1 MEKMRL
7 LNTYVNNVTL
17 DEAVEF
23 LLQKIREQTP
33 AYVVEVNVD
42 VVVKMETD
50 PVLRQI
56 TDNADL
62 TLVDGQPLIWISK
75 LYGRPLKMKV
85 SGSDLVP
92 TLLQA
97 AAKEGHSVFV
107 LGGKED
113 AARKA
118 AENIKACYPGL
129 VMAGALSPSM
139 GFEKKPEEVA
149 YIRETLQKVKP
160 DILLACFGCPKQEK
174 WVSEHY
180 RDCASGVTL
189 CAGATVDFLAGNIK
203 RAPKV
208 FSENGLEW
216 FYRFVKE
223 PKRLFHRYFVDDMQ
237 IFRLA
242 WKYRNA
248 GPEHD
253 SDVK

>member
-50 PVLRQI
+50 LVLRQI

-92 TLLQA
+92 TLL
-97 AAKEGHSVFV
+97 
-107 LGGKED
+107 
-113 AARKA
+113 
-118 AENIKACYPGL
+118 
-129 VMAGALSPSM
+129 
-139 GFEKKPEEVA
+139 
-149 YIRETLQKVKP
+149 
-160 DILLACFGCPKQEK
+160 
-174 WVSEHY
+174 
-180 RDCASGVTL
+180 
-189 CAGATVDFLAGNIK
+189 
-203 RAPKV
+203 
-208 FSENGLEW
+208 
-216 FYRFVKE
+216 
-223 PKRLFHRYFVDDMQ
+223 
-237 IFRLA
+237 
-242 WKYRNA
+242 
-248 GPEHD
+248 
-253 SDVK
+253 

>member
-50 PVLRQI
+50 LVLRQI

-97 AAKEGHSVFV
+97 AAKEGRSVFV

-118 AENIKACYPGL
+118 AENIKARYSGL

-139 GFEKKPEEVA
+139 GFEKKPELVFVNHGDPDSADSFTACLNDEQGYKA
-149 YIRETLQKVKP
+149 FAPYSGTRFDLLRGEFDYIADPKP
-160 DILLACFGCPKQEK
+160 IEK
-174 WVSEHY
+174 KPIVSKASRLVSELIAAAERLLRICKGMEGKPNKVLQGFV
-180 RDCASGVTL
+180 RDINKLS
-189 CAGATVDFLAGNIK
+189 
-203 RAPKV
+203 
-208 FSENGLEW
+208 
-216 FYRFVKE
+216 
-223 PKRLFHRYFVDDMQ
+223 DDME
-237 IFRLA
+237 
-242 WKYRNA
+242 KYT
-248 GPEHD
+248 
-253 SDVK
+253 

>member
-97 AAKEGHSVFV
+97 AAKEGRSVFV

-118 AENIKACYPGL
+118 AENIKARYPGL

-174 WVSEHY
+174 WVCEHY

-189 CAGATVDFLAGNIK
+189 CAGATVDFLAGNVK

>member
-50 PVLRQI
+50 LVLRQI

-97 AAKEGHSVFV
+97 AAKEGRKRRRGPQGSRKHQGPLFGSGD
-107 LGGKED
+107 GG
-113 AARKA
+113 R
-118 AENIKACYPGL
+118 
-129 VMAGALSPSM
+129 
-139 GFEKKPEEVA
+139 
-149 YIRETLQKVKP
+149 TLAQHG
-160 DILLACFGCPKQEK
+160 I
-174 WVSEHY
+174 
-180 RDCASGVTL
+180 
-189 CAGATVDFLAGNIK
+189 
-203 RAPKV
+203 
-208 FSENGLEW
+208 
-216 FYRFVKE
+216 
-223 PKRLFHRYFVDDMQ
+223 
-237 IFRLA
+237 
-242 WKYRNA
+242 
-248 GPEHD
+248 
-253 SDVK
+253 

>member
-97 AAKEGHSVFV
+97 AAKKGRSVFV

-118 AENIKACYPGL
+118 AENIKARYPGL

-174 WVSEHY
+174 WVSRTLPRLCIGRHAL
-180 RDCASGVTL
+180 RRCHSGFSGRQYQARPEGVQREWTGMVLPL
-189 CAGATVDFLAGNIK
+189 CEGAEKAV
-203 RAPKV
+203 P
-208 FSENGLEW
+208 
-216 FYRFVKE
+216 
-223 PKRLFHRYFVDDMQ
+223 PLFC
-237 IFRLA
+237 
-242 WKYRNA
+242 
-248 GPEHD
+248 G
-253 SDVK
+253 

>member
-97 AAKEGHSVFV
+97 AAKEGRSVFV

-118 AENIKACYPGL
+118 AENIKARYPGL

-149 YIRETLQKVKP
+149 YIREKLQKVKP

-174 WVSEHY
+174 WVSRTLPRLCIGRHAL
-180 RDCASGVTL
+180 RRCHGGFSGRQYQARPEGVQREWTGMVLPL
-189 CAGATVDFLAGNIK
+189 CEGAETAV
-203 RAPKV
+203 P
-208 FSENGLEW
+208 
-216 FYRFVKE
+216 
-223 PKRLFHRYFVDDMQ
+223 PLFC
-237 IFRLA
+237 
-242 WKYRNA
+242 
-248 GPEHD
+248 G
-253 SDVK
+253 

>member
-50 PVLRQI
+50 LVLRQI

-97 AAKEGHSVFV
+97 AAKEGRSVFV

-118 AENIKACYPGL
+118 AENIKARYSGL

-174 WVSEHY
+174 WVSEH
-180 RDCASGVTL
+180 
-189 CAGATVDFLAGNIK
+189 
-203 RAPKV
+203 
-208 FSENGLEW
+208 
-216 FYRFVKE
+216 
-223 PKRLFHRYFVDDMQ
+223 
-237 IFRLA
+237 
-242 WKYRNA
+242 
-248 GPEHD
+248 
-253 SDVK
+253 

>member
-1 MEKMRL
+1 M
-7 LNTYVNNVTL
+7 
-17 DEAVEF
+17 
-23 LLQKIREQTP
+23 
-33 AYVVEVNVD
+33 D

-97 AAKEGHSVFV
+97 AAKEGRSVFV

-118 AENIKACYPGL
+118 AENIKARYPGL

-149 YIRETLQKVKP
+149 YILSL
-160 DILLACFGCPKQEK
+160 IHI
-174 WVSEHY
+174 S
-180 RDCASGVTL
+180 
-189 CAGATVDFLAGNIK
+189 
-203 RAPKV
+203 
-208 FSENGLEW
+208 
-216 FYRFVKE
+216 
-223 PKRLFHRYFVDDMQ
+223 
-237 IFRLA
+237 
-242 WKYRNA
+242 
-248 GPEHD
+248 
-253 SDVK
+253 

>member
-1 MEKMRL
+1 MYGAVRVLDQRAEITVSWL
-7 LNTYVNNVTL
+7 LLEIVVGGSVYCILSVLYLYHTKNELLMT
-17 DEAVEF
+17 A
-23 LLQKIREQTP
+23 LQKLGGAHQNNDRGNNNGKNAAAEYLCQQRHAGRSGGISAAEDTEQTP

-50 PVLRQI
+50 LVLRQI

-97 AAKEGHSVFV
+97 AAKEGRSVFV

-118 AENIKACYPGL
+118 AENIKARYPGL

-149 YIRETLQKVKP
+149 YIREKLQ
-160 DILLACFGCPKQEK
+160 
-174 WVSEHY
+174 
-180 RDCASGVTL
+180 R
-189 CAGATVDFLAGNIK
+189 
-203 RAPKV
+203 
-208 FSENGLEW
+208 
-216 FYRFVKE
+216 
-223 PKRLFHRYFVDDMQ
+223 
-237 IFRLA
+237 
-242 WKYRNA
+242 
-248 GPEHD
+248 
-253 SDVK
+253 

>member
-1 MEKMRL
+1 MEKTKL

-17 DEAVEF
+17 KEAVEF
-23 LLQKIREQTP
+23 LLQKIRQQTP

-42 VVVKMETD
+42 VVVKMEQDT
-50 PVLRQI
+50 
-56 TDNADL
+56 
-62 TLVDGQPLIWISK
+62 
-75 LYGRPLKMKV
+75 
-85 SGSDLVP
+85 
-92 TLLQA
+92 
-97 AAKEGHSVFV
+97 KEGRSVFV

-113 AARKA
+113 AAHKA
-118 AENIKACYPGL
+118 AENIKARYPGL
-129 VMAGALSPSM
+129 VVAGALSPSM

-189 CAGATVDFLAGNIK
+189 CAGATVDFLAGNVK

-223 PKRLFHRYFVDDMQ
+223 PKRLFRRYFVDDMQ
-237 IFRLA
+237 IFCLA
-242 WKYRNA
+242 WKYRK
-248 GPEHD
+248 EQQ
-253 SDVK
+253 

>member
-50 PVLRQI
+50 LVLRQI

-97 AAKEGHSVFV
+97 AAKEGRSVFV

-118 AENIKACYPGL
+118 AENIKARYPGL
-129 VMAGALSPSM
+129 VMAGALSPRDAAKGEARHPAGLFWLPQAGKM
-139 GFEKKPEEVA
+139 GQRTLPRLCIGRHALRRCHSGFSGRKYQARPEGVQ
-149 YIRETLQKVKP
+149 REWTGMVLP
-160 DILLACFGCPKQEK
+160 
-174 WVSEHY
+174 
-180 RDCASGVTL
+180 L
-189 CAGATVDFLAGNIK
+189 CEGAETAV
-203 RAPKV
+203 P
-208 FSENGLEW
+208 
-216 FYRFVKE
+216 
-223 PKRLFHRYFVDDMQ
+223 PLFC
-237 IFRLA
+237 
-242 WKYRNA
+242 
-248 GPEHD
+248 G
-253 SDVK
+253 

>member
-1 MEKMRL
+1 MRL

-97 AAKEGHSVFV
+97 AA
-107 LGGKED
+107 
-113 AARKA
+113 RKA
-118 AENIKACYPGL
+118 A
-129 VMAGALSPSM
+129 LSLCWA
-139 GFEKKPEEVA
+139 EKKTRPARQQKTSRPV
-149 YIRETLQKVKP
+149 IRV
-160 DILLACFGCPKQEK
+160 
-174 WVSEHY
+174 W
-180 RDCASGVTL
+180 
-189 CAGATVDFLAGNIK
+189 
-203 RAPKV
+203 
-208 FSENGLEW
+208 
-216 FYRFVKE
+216 
-223 PKRLFHRYFVDDMQ
+223 
-237 IFRLA
+237 
-242 WKYRNA
+242 
-248 GPEHD
+248 
-253 SDVK
+253 

>member
-85 SGSDLVP
+85 SGSDLVR
-92 TLLQA
+92 Q
-97 AAKEGHSVFV
+97 
-107 LGGKED
+107 
-113 AARKA
+113 RKA
-118 AENIKACYPGL
+118 A
-129 VMAGALSPSM
+129 LSLCWA
-139 GFEKKPEEVA
+139 EKKTRPARQQKTSRPV
-149 YIRETLQKVKP
+149 IRV
-160 DILLACFGCPKQEK
+160 
-174 WVSEHY
+174 W
-180 RDCASGVTL
+180 
-189 CAGATVDFLAGNIK
+189 
-203 RAPKV
+203 
-208 FSENGLEW
+208 
-216 FYRFVKE
+216 
-223 PKRLFHRYFVDDMQ
+223 
-237 IFRLA
+237 
-242 WKYRNA
+242 
-248 GPEHD
+248 
-253 SDVK
+253 